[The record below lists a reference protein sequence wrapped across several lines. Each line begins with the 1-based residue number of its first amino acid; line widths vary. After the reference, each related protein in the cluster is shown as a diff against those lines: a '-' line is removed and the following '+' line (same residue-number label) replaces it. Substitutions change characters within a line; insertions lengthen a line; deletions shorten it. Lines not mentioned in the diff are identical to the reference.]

1 VTLEPTSEEQW
12 TAWRHRALPAVE
24 LVRPGL
30 WSIPVPLPTQ
40 GLRYVLIYAFAMD
53 DGVALIDV
61 GWDDDAAWTALTDGL
76 RAIGFS
82 AEDVAWAFPT
92 HVHRDHYGLA
102 ARLQQAAGTRI
113 GMHPLEAETLPSR
126 HGPVEDQRKQ
136 ILTWMAASG
145 VPDADAPAMLPK
157 SLGGDTVLPMPEPD
171 LLLAD
176 GDRLPVRG
184 WELRALWT
192 PGHTPGHLSFAEP
205 RLRLLLSGDHVLPHI
220 TSNISSHPRQPP
232 NPLAQYLESLE
243 DCASLDVAEVLPAHE
258 YRFADLGARLAE
270 LRVHH
275 AERLAH
281 IRVLLRAG
289 HGMTAWQV
297 SEAAEWSRPWAETA
311 PVIRRLALGETQ
323 AHLVLLQQR
332 GQAMVRCVA
341 GVDYW
346 EYHSGGS
353 GAAG

>member
-1 VTLEPTSEEQW
+1 MTLEPTGEEQW
-12 TAWRHRALPAVE
+12 TAWRRRALPAVE

-40 GLRYVLIYAFAMD
+40 GLRYVLVYAFAMD

-61 GWDDDAAWTALTDGL
+61 GWDSDAAWAALTDGL

-82 AEDVAWAFPT
+82 AEDVRWAFPT

-102 ARLQQAAGTRI
+102 ARLQQAAGARI
-113 GMHPLEAETLPSR
+113 GMHPLEAQTLPSR
-126 HGPVEDQRKQ
+126 HGPVEDQRKE
-136 ILTWMAASG
+136 LLAWLATCG
-145 VPDADAPAMLPK
+145 VPDADAPAMLPR
-157 SLGGDTVLPMPEPD
+157 SLGGDSVLPMPEPD
-171 LLLAD
+171 ILLAD

-184 WELRALWT
+184 WGLRAIWT

-205 RLRLLLSGDHVLPHI
+205 RLRLFLSGDHVLPHI
-220 TSNISSHPRQPP
+220 TSNISSHPRQPA
-232 NPLAQYLESLE
+232 NPLAQYLDSLE
-243 DCASLDVAEVLPAHE
+243 NCAGLDVAEVLPAHE

-270 LRVHH
+270 LREHH

-281 IRVLLRAG
+281 VRGLLRTED
-289 HGMTAWQV
+289 GMTAWQV
-297 SEAAEWSRPWAETA
+297 SEMAEWSRPWQDTA

-323 AHLVLLQQR
+323 AHLVLLRQR
-332 GQAMVRCVA
+332 GQAMVRGVA

-346 EYHSGGS
+346 EYHSDGS